1 MSAYSRYHTAQKQ
14 AHQDYIQDGMLW
26 GFQVW
31 FPLLGI
37 RNLDSRWFW
46 WIANQIQLWVQTF
59 YHQSRLPGFTPPGSK
74 HLRGD
79 VVQFRGFFLK
89 LKLTRKIILYFRTS
103 KSLWWWRS
111 LANELVLVNLS
122 WTWIIVLVRIQ
133 SQYISKSGTLFVY
146 LDHPLLFT

>member
-1 MSAYSRYHTAQKQ
+1 
-14 AHQDYIQDGMLW
+14 MLW

-79 VVQFRGFFLK
+79 VVPFRGFYLK

-103 KSLWWWRS
+103 KSLWWCTALIPRANGLTS
-111 LANELVLVNLS
+111 LYERDRKISLLDRTEQRMEVTMVP
-122 WTWIIVLVRIQ
+122 LVRQ
-133 SQYISKSGTLFVY
+133 SWACHARTELQFYGQKSG
-146 LDHPLLFT
+146 